1 MLTQQEFRGTPMSDA
16 LMDLAQE
23 MEKRQMPPATLN
35 VIGGF
40 AMMLRGYRQAGDI
53 TDIDYVGISLYEEL
67 NTLSHEIGLKHKMEP
82 GWINNDGMLVGDS
95 MESFELSTGKLHFDP
110 ALSVGRI
117 NINVLDEK
125 DLLRLKII
133 AADTAMTEMDA
144 TGEYA
149 RRKDFADIKTLMDTM
164 QMTPDDIRKDFG
176 DYILC
181 HPDTIELVKTIY
193 EKGPEAAAAM
203 IDERTE
209 AFHQNRTT
217 NKTPSPYVENLM
229 DQLMSTFK
237 KVQLSEET
245 LAFTAEKRTDLEQ

>member
-53 TDIDYVGISLYEEL
+53 TDIDYVGINLYKDL
-67 NTLSHEIGLKHKMEP
+67 NALSHEIGLKHKMEP

-95 MESFELSTGKLHFDP
+95 MESFELSTGKLHFDH
-110 ALSVGRI
+110 ALSIGKI
-117 NINVLDEK
+117 TINVLDER
-125 DLLRLKII
+125 DLLRLKVIS
-133 AADTAMTEMDA
+133 ADTAMTEMDA

-149 RRKDFADIKTLMDTM
+149 RRKDFADIKALMDATGM
-164 QMTPDDIRKDFG
+164 IPDDIRNEFG

-181 HPDTIELVKTIY
+181 HPDTIELITTIY
-193 EKGPEAAAAM
+193 EYGPEAATEM
-203 IDERTE
+203 IDKRSEELRK
-209 AFHQNRTT
+209 NRMTT
-217 NKTPSPYVENLM
+217 RASSPYVENLM

-245 LAFTAEKRTDLEQ
+245 LAFAAEKKTDLEQ